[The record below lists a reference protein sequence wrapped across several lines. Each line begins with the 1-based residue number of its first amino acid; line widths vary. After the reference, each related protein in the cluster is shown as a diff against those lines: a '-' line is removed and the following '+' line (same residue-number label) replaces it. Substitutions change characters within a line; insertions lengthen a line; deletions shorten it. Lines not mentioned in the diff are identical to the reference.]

1 MAETVE
7 NHVYNVASYIKFK
20 KTVKICKNQAK
31 VCKNTVP
38 ALKKTSYHKIVPYS
52 ENIFKKK
59 RVSKKWPECCALEQ
73 NAAFDWKE
81 DYWTLLELVTDLKKL
96 VRFGIYGQINN
107 IEKSD
112 VQKFPT

>member
-52 ENIFKKK
+52 ENIF
-59 RVSKKWPECCALEQ
+59 
-73 NAAFDWKE
+73 
-81 DYWTLLELVTDLKKL
+81 
-96 VRFGIYGQINN
+96 
-107 IEKSD
+107 
-112 VQKFPT
+112 